1 MVVFQFVVYSLTGLI
16 AWIIPDVPE
25 DLQFKE
31 EREKQVVKEK
41 LGTASDDEDDSGEED
56 AEDEKPVLM
65 SHI

>member
-1 MVVFQFVVYSLTGLI
+1 MVFQFVVYSLTGLI

-31 EREKQVVKEK
+31 ERERQVVKEK

-56 AEDEKPVLM
+56 TEDEKPVLM